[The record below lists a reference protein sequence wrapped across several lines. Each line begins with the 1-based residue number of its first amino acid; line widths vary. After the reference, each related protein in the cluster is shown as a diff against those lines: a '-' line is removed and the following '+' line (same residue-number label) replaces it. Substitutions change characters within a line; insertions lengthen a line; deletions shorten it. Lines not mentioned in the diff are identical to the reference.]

1 MIADL
6 YRSPGKKSVHY
17 TNIPS
22 ESETKS
28 ALKGLS
34 EGGQEGAVGLEEMAE
49 MANKNREGKK
59 ESQLNI
65 G

>member
-34 EGGQEGAVGLEEMAE
+34 EGGQGKALGLEEMAE
-49 MANKNREGKK
+49 MANKNREVKK